1 MHKNAYTAKSL
12 IGNWHENRH
21 TEAYDELANGSS
33 NTYLKNPC
41 KLLCHLMLMV
51 LAHNKYVPISR
62 SIGNN
67 QEYQKVSH
75 FPTSVTLIVL
85 Q

>member
-21 TEAYDELANGSS
+21 TDTFDELANGSS
-33 NTYLKNPC
+33 NTYLKNAC
-41 KLLCHLMLMV
+41 KLMLSLIV
-51 LAHNKYVPISR
+51 FNIAHSKYVPISK

-67 QEYQKVSH
+67 Q
-75 FPTSVTLIVL
+75 
-85 Q
+85 